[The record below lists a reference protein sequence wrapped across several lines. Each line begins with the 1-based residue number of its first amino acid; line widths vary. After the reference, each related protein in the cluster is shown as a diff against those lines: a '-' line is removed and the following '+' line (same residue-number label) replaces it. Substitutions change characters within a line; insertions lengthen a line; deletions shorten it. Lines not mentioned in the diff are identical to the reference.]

1 MLVLTECKFGLN
13 PKAAN
18 NYVCFMFFLRLHAFD
33 LVNLHWLYFHCKRLI
48 VQLCIAKGLVGGDD

>member
-18 NYVCFMFFLRLHAFD
+18 DYVCFHVFPRLHAFD
-33 LVNLHWLYFHCKRLI
+33 FENLYWFYFHCKRLI